1 MVWAVEYTDAFG
13 SWYESLCEDDQE
25 RVRTVVDRL
34 EQLGPGLR
42 RPTVGALRGSR
53 FGPQMRELRI
63 DTIRVLFAF
72 DPRRVAILLLG
83 GDKRGTWNE
92 WYARALSDADV
103 LYEAH
108 LEEIA
113 RERGDDNDEEVE

>member
-1 MVWAVEYTDAFG
+1 MWAVEYTDAFG
-13 SWYESLCEDDQE
+13 SWYESLSEDDQE

-42 RPTVGALRGSR
+42 RPTIGTLRGSR
-53 FGPQMRELRI
+53 FGSQMRELRI
-63 DTIRVLFAF
+63 GTIRVLFAF

-92 WYARALSDADV
+92 WYAKAIPQADD
-103 LYEAH
+103 LYEDH

-113 RERGDDNDEEVE
+113 RGRGDDDDEEVE